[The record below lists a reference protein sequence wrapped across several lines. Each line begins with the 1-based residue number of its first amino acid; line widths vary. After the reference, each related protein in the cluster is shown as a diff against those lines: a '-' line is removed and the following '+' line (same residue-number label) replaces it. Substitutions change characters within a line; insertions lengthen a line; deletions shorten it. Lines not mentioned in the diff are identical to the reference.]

1 MNNNELENWEEEPEE
16 LVEGLERYPTEDSA
30 FYKYVSISKIVV
42 PSERDKEQL
51 LKAFKY
57 LHDLRNIDPEYYAVN
72 TIMHIYQNPDL
83 IEVEK

>member
-1 MNNNELENWEEEPEE
+1 MNEETEEPEE
-16 LVEGLERYPTEDSA
+16 LVEGLERYPLDDVEEKQFVT
-30 FYKYVSISKIVV
+30 ISKIVV
-42 PSERDKEQL
+42 PTERDKKQL

-83 IEVEK
+83 IEVQK